1 MKKILMVCST
11 LNTGGAPKII
21 SNVTTHLPD
30 GWDADILLNSDENIE
45 FPYKGNI
52 ISLNIP
58 EPKSRTSFGY
68 QGRVFLKRWKIVSEL
83 KKKNHYKAC
92 ISFMDS
98 ANVACILSGNKYCKN
113 IVNIVNNMSASEQN
127 DLLYRFIVSP
137 LIRLLY
143 NKADK
148 IVAVS
153 EDVKS
158 NMIQEFKIRPDKI
171 VAIYCSIDRQDIS
184 RKAKQSIPDDEER
197 WFSQKRTVITAG
209 RLEKQKGQWHLIR
222 AFRKVLEHFPDAR
235 LVIFGG
241 GTLEEYLKE
250 MVREYKMEGSVLF
263 IEFSN
268 NLDTYIARSA
278 VFVLPS
284 LYEGMSVAVLE
295 AMACGVPCV
304 VADGATGAREQ
315 LAPSY
320 QGRIEGYMKGEF
332 GIITEKSSEEMPEFS
347 ASLSNSEE
355 AMADAV
361 MEVLRDDE
369 VRKYYAKQA
378 QDRSKVYDIER
389 ISMQW
394 MELISGREAE

>member
-1 MKKILMVCST
+1 MKVLFVISSLKK
-11 LNTGGAPKII
+11 GGAEKIV
-21 SNVTTHLPD
+21 SNITTHLPEE
-30 GWDADILLNSDENIE
+30 WEIDILINDDKVIDYP
-45 FPYKGNI
+45 FRGNI
-52 ISLNIP
+52 LSLGI
-58 EPKSRTSFGY
+58 K
-68 QGRVFLKRWKIVSEL
+68 GRQRMRSVLFQFKLLIKRIKRLKYL
-83 KKKNHYKAC
+83 KKKGGYQAC